1 MHAYKRSRSQEPES
15 RQEFNVTSSK
25 ENRNKPNS
33 GRLLMITLF
42 AAVIVAFVVS
52 GGFVLAKQ
60 QLIQRQTTQLSE
72 TIALG
77 PHVLVTQLSG
87 GGKSRTIE
95 LPATIHGY
103 VETPVYAKVPGYMK
117 TINVDKGDHVKAGE
131 VIALIESPETD
142 KMVADARSFLW
153 IQNVTDIRNQELV
166 RQQVVP
172 QQTADETH
180 SAMLQ
185 ARAAYEQQLAL
196 QQYEVVRAPFDGIVT
211 ARFVDPGTLIPAATA
226 PVSATPNANLP
237 TNSTSSPIVSLATQ
251 TPLRIYAF
259 VPQTFSSL
267 IKDGDP
273 ATVTVIDYPNRKYTG
288 TVTRHPEA
296 LDQTTRTMQVE
307 VDLPNQDRSLFPG
320 MYANMRMTAQVT
332 SASLKAPDDALV
344 FRNDKIY
351 LPVVRDNHLRLVEV
365 TLGHDDGYTVE
376 VNGDLRAGEKI
387 AVNVGEAAR
396 DGEPVQPVENNSSN
410 S

>member
-1 MHAYKRSRSQEPES
+1 MSATATPSE
-15 RQEFNVTSSK
+15 
-25 ENRNKPNS
+25 ENRNQRKP
-33 GRLLMITLF
+33 GRLLIVALF
-42 AAVIVAFVVS
+42 AAVIVAFTVS

-60 QLIQRQTTQLSE
+60 QLIQRQTTQLSQ
-72 TIALG
+72 TAALG
-77 PHVLVTQLSG
+77 PHVLVTQISG
-87 GGKSRTIE
+87 GAASRTIE

-103 VETPVYAKVPGYMK
+103 IETPVYAKVPGYMK
-117 TINVDKGDHVKAGE
+117 TINVDKGDHVKAGQ
-131 VIALIESPETD
+131 VIAIIESPETD
-142 KMVADARSFLW
+142 KLVADARSFYW
-153 IQNVTDIRNQELV
+153 IQNVTDVRNQELV

-172 QQTADETH
+172 QQTADQTH

-185 ARAAYEQQLAL
+185 AKAAYEQELAM
-196 QQYEVVRAPFDGIVT
+196 QGYEIVRSPFDGIVT
-211 ARFVDPGTLIPAATA
+211 ARFVDPGTLIPAATS
-226 PVSATPNANLP
+226 PVSTTQNAIFF
-237 TNSTSSPIVSLATQ
+237 STSSTSTPIVSLASQ
-251 TPLRIYAF
+251 APLRIYAF

-273 ATVTVIDYPNRKYTG
+273 ATVTVIDYPGRSFTG

-320 MYANMRMTAQVT
+320 MYANMKMIARVT
-332 SASLKAPDDALV
+332 STSLTAPDDALV

-351 LPVVRDNHLRLVEV
+351 LPVVRENHLKLIEV
-365 TLGHDDGYTVE
+365 TLGHDDGYVCE
-376 VNGDLRAGEKI
+376 VSGDLRPGEQI

-396 DGEPVQPVENNSSN
+396 DGEPVQPVENSPSK

>member
-1 MHAYKRSRSQEPES
+1 MSTNAMPSE
-15 RQEFNVTSSK
+15 
-25 ENRNKPNS
+25 ENRIQRKP
-33 GRLLMITLF
+33 GRLLVIALF
-42 AAVIVAFVVS
+42 AAVFVAFSVS
-52 GGFVLAKQ
+52 GGFVLARQ
-60 QLIQRQTTQLSE
+60 QLIARQTTQLTESV
-72 TIALG
+72 ARG

-87 GGKSRTIE
+87 GGSSRTIE

-103 VETPVYAKVPGYMK
+103 IETPVYAKVPGYMK
-117 TINVDKGDHVKAGE
+117 TINVDKGDHVTAGE
-131 VIALIESPETD
+131 VIAIIESPETD
-142 KMVADARSFLW
+142 KQVADARSFYW
-153 IQNVTDIRNQELV
+153 IQNVTDVRNQELV

-172 QQTADETH
+172 QQTADQTH

-185 ARAAYEQQLAL
+185 ARAAYEQELAM

-226 PVSATPNANLP
+226 PVSATPDAVFQP
-237 TNSTSSPIVSLATQ
+237 TNNTSSPIVSLASQ
-251 TPLRIYAF
+251 SPLRIYAF

-273 ATVTVIDYPNRKYTG
+273 ATVTVIDYPNRKFVG
-288 TVTRHPEA
+288 KVTRHPEA

-320 MYANMRMTAQVT
+320 MYANMKMTALVT
-332 SASLKAPDDALV
+332 SASLTAPDDALV

-351 LPVVRDNHLRLVEV
+351 LPVVRDNHLKLVEV

-376 VNGDLRAGEKI
+376 VSGDLRAGDQI
-387 AVNVGEAAR
+387 AVNVGEAAH
-396 DGEPVQPVENNSSN
+396 DGEPVQPVESKSE
-410 S
+410 SKS

>member
-1 MHAYKRSRSQEPES
+1 M
-15 RQEFNVTSSK
+15 TSS
-25 ENRNKPNS
+25 EQNSNKPKS
-33 GRLLMITLF
+33 DRLLMIVLF

-60 QLIQRQTTQLSE
+60 QLIQRQTTQLSQ
-72 TIALG
+72 TAALG
-77 PHVLVTQLSG
+77 PHVLVTNISG
-87 GGKSRTIE
+87 GSTSRAIE

-103 VETPVYAKVPGYMK
+103 IETPVYAKVAGYMK
-117 TINVDKGDHVKAGE
+117 TLNVDKGDHVKAGQ
-131 VIALIESPETD
+131 VIAIIESPETD
-142 KMVADARSFLW
+142 KLVADARSFYW
-153 IQNVTDIRNQELV
+153 IQNVTDVRNQELV

-172 QQTADETH
+172 QQTADQTH

-185 ARAAYEQQLAL
+185 ARAAYQQELAM
-196 QQYEVVRAPFDGIVT
+196 QGYEIVRAPFDGIVT

-226 PVSATPNANLP
+226 PVSSVASAIVT
-237 TNSTSSPIVSLATQ
+237 TNSTSTPIVSLASQ

-273 ATVTVIDYPNRKYTG
+273 ATVTVIDYPGRNFTG

-307 VDLPNQDRSLFPG
+307 VDLPNQDRALFPG
-320 MYANMRMTAQVT
+320 MYANMKMTAHVT
-332 SASLKAPDDALV
+332 AANLTAPDDALI

-351 LPVVRDNHLRLVEV
+351 LPVVRDNHLKLVEV

-376 VNGDLRAGEKI
+376 VNGDLRAGEQI

-396 DGEPVQPVENNSSN
+396 DGEPVQPVESKPSK

>member
-1 MHAYKRSRSQEPES
+1 M
-15 RQEFNVTSSK
+15 SSE
-25 ENRNKPNS
+25 ENRNKPKS
-33 GRLLMITLF
+33 GRLLMISLF
-42 AAVIVAFVVS
+42 AAVIVAFTVS

-60 QLIQRQTTQLSE
+60 QLLQRQTTQLSQ
-72 TIALG
+72 TAALG
-77 PHVLVTQLSG
+77 PHVLVTQISG
-87 GGKSRTIE
+87 GAASRTVE

-103 VETPVYAKVPGYMK
+103 IETPVYAKVPGYMK
-117 TINVDKGDHVKAGE
+117 TINVDKGDHVKAGQ
-131 VIALIESPETD
+131 VIAIIESPETD
-142 KMVADARSFLW
+142 KLVADARSFYW

-166 RQQVVP
+166 NQQVVP
-172 QQTADETH
+172 QQTADQTH

-185 ARAAYEQQLAL
+185 AKAAYEQELAM
-196 QQYEVVRAPFDGIVT
+196 QGYEVVRAPFDGIVT

-226 PVSATPNANLP
+226 PVSATPSAVFF
-237 TNSTSSPIVSLATQ
+237 STSSTTTPIVSLASQ

-273 ATVTVIDYPNRKYTG
+273 ATVTVIDYPDRTFTG

-320 MYANMRMTAQVT
+320 MYANMKMTAHVT
-332 SASLKAPDDALV
+332 SSNLTAPDDALV
-344 FRNDKIY
+344 FRNDKVY
-351 LPVVRDNHLRLVEV
+351 LPVVRDNHLKLIEV

-376 VNGDLRAGEKI
+376 VNGDLRPGEQI

-396 DGEPVQPVENNSSN
+396 DGEPVQPVENSPSK